1 MMRPTLEFWYDFSS
15 TYSYLA
21 AQRID
26 AMAEQAGVRVI
37 HRPFLLGPIFATQ
50 GLTSAPFN
58 QFPLKGQYMW
68 RDLEREAAALGLP
81 FCRPVPFP
89 QASVLAARI
98 ALVGIEPGWTPAFT
112 RAVFTAQFG
121 RGRDIGDPAV
131 LADIL
136 TGMDLDA
143 DAVIAGAQGD
153 ANKLRLRRMVEEAQA
168 RGIFGAPAFVA
179 EDRELFWGNDRLER
193 ALDWVTGQARR
204 SELPV

>member
-1 MMRPTLEFWYDFSS
+1 MRIES
-15 TYSYLA
+15 LA
-21 AQRID
+21 G
-26 AMAEQAGVRVI
+26 EAGVRVVW
-37 HRPFLLGPIFATQ
+37 RPFLLGPIFATQ
-50 GLTSAPFN
+50 GLTASPFKH
-58 QFPLKGQYMW
+58 FPAKGRYMW

-89 QASVLAARI
+89 QTSVLAARV
-98 ALVGIEPGWTPAFT
+98 ALIGLEPGWTPAFT
-112 RAVFTAQFG
+112 RAVFTAEFG
-121 RGRDIGDPAV
+121 AAGTSASRAV

-136 TGMDLDA
+136 AGMDLDPE
-143 DAVIAGAQGD
+143 AVIAGAQGD

-179 EDRELFWGNDRLER
+179 EDGELFWGNDRLEQ

>member
-26 AMAEQAGVRVI
+26 AMADQAGVRVV

-81 FCRPVPFP
+81 FCRPAPFP

-98 ALVGIEPGWTPAFT
+98 ALVGIEPAWTPAFT
-112 RAVFTAQFG
+112 RTVFTAQFG

-143 DAVIAGAQGD
+143 DAVIAQAQSD

>member
-1 MMRPTLEFWYDFSS
+1 MIRPTLEFWYDFSS

-21 AQRID
+21 AQRIESL
-26 AMAEQAGVRVI
+26 AEEAGVRVVF
-37 HRPFLLGPIFATQ
+37 RPFLLGPIFATQ
-50 GLTSAPFN
+50 GLTAAPFE

-68 RDLEREAAALGLP
+68 RDLEREAATLGLP

-98 ALVGIEPGWTPAFT
+98 ALVGLEPGWTPAFT

-121 RGRDIGDPAV
+121 RGQNIGEPSV

-136 TGMDLDA
+136 AGMDLDPE
-143 DAVIAGAQGD
+143 AVIAGAQGD